1 MNTVPESIQ
10 ALPHYEDKMSDKRE
24 LHFMQ
29 LAAVT
34 R

>member
-1 MNTVPESIQ
+1 MNTLPESIQ
-10 ALPHYEDKMSDKRE
+10 ALPHYEDELSDERE
-24 LHFMQ
+24 LQFMQ